1 MSEGRERDRERERE
15 RERLRRMTLGLSPEM
30 YFVALAVAAIAAVP
44 GYGLAA
50 KALALVLVLILH
62 VNWPMAQALWVYRH
76 IPTARTPL
84 PFVGNLLDIIGTKGQ
99 IHVKYRE
106 WQKEHGPVF
115 KVFLGLSP
123 AIVACELDLCR
134 EITLRRAQCFNI
146 RPTPGPK
153 GQAALSK
160 EQQHQNQTGIFN
172 TQNARLWKGLRSNAN
187 SIFHSADHLASFSPL
202 MKVTALELADKLSKV
217 PEGKPVD
224 IWRCFGDMTLDVV
237 GSTVF
242 GVRFRSV
249 ESEEGAEAV
258 KACRTIFKHNLLS
271 PLVNPYVQIAS
282 LAPGFLVPAVAWCA
296 ERWPT
301 AAMKELEW
309 AGDILRRVT
318 VEVYDYAAGEV
329 QGEGERAEKEESA
342 SAPAGE
348 KDGKVDGTKPKLEFL
363 GTSFLKSFIEATNRD
378 TGDKLTKE
386 EVLPQAFIFLLAG
399 YETTANTLGSTI
411 YSLTQNK
418 ACEQK
423 LIDEIDTLRKK
434 QQDPD
439 DLPGYAELKEYHY
452 LNGVLQEVLRLSGP
466 APLFARKCS
475 KTVDLAW
482 QGGRVGTVHEG
493 TAVHIASH
501 CLHTSPKYWPDPER
515 FQPERFVPG
524 SEIYDLQNRKAH
536 MAFGQGPRMCV
547 AADFALTEA
556 KLALITLYRRFRF
569 DHNPEHEMKT
579 RITVTLGPTNGIE
592 VLVRRRA

>member
-1 MSEGRERDRERERE
+1 
-15 RERLRRMTLGLSPEM
+15 MTLGLSPEM

-44 GYGLAA
+44 GYGIAA

-62 VNWPMAQALWVYRH
+62 VNWPMVQALWVYRH

-202 MKVTALELADKLSKV
+202 MKETALELADKLSKV

-301 AAMKELEW
+301 AAMRELKW

-329 QGEGERAEKEESA
+329 QGEGERAEKEESLWGPAFEDEFDDRLSHSGPGILSMANAGAGTNKRQFFLTYKSCAHLDRKHSVFGKIVKGLDVLRAMEAVPTGKADRPTEDIKIVTAEIMGTNPVTAAAKAERERIQERAEARMKEKEERKGGAIGGAALAANGGDA
-342 SAPAGE
+342 SSDELGNKKHGGGVGKYLPKNMLAQSLDDLAATGQDIS
-348 KDGKVDGTKPKLEFL
+348 DGKRKK
-363 GTSFLKSFIEATNRD
+363 K
-378 TGDKLTKE
+378 K
-386 EVLPQAFIFLLAG
+386 LAG
-399 YETTANTLGSTI
+399 ATYTSTSSDFAALPGI
-411 YSLTQNK
+411 GAAAAASRNPSNK
-418 ACEQK
+418 APPA
-423 LIDEIDTLRKK
+423 KK
-434 QQDPD
+434 AKNWDF
-439 DLPGYAELKEYHY
+439 
-452 LNGVLQEVLRLSGP
+452 SG
-466 APLFARKCS
+466 
-475 KTVDLAW
+475 W
-482 QGGRVGTVHEG
+482 
-493 TAVHIASH
+493 
-501 CLHTSPKYWPDPER
+501 
-515 FQPERFVPG
+515 
-524 SEIYDLQNRKAH
+524 
-536 MAFGQGPRMCV
+536 
-547 AADFALTEA
+547 
-556 KLALITLYRRFRF
+556 
-569 DHNPEHEMKT
+569 
-579 RITVTLGPTNGIE
+579 
-592 VLVRRRA
+592 